1 MEIVRLADIT
11 STNEYLL
18 GLNTGGELCAV
29 AEYQSAGK
37 GMGTNTWESEAGKN
51 LLFSILIHPTW
62 LPIAEQYL
70 MSMAEALA
78 LYYALRD
85 VLQPSLASGDM
96 AKLTIKWPND
106 IYWEDRKL
114 SGTRIDVNLQGG
126 VLQDMVIGTGINVNQ
141 DRFNGTAP
149 NPVSLRQ
156 VTGMDYSRN
165 ELLDKVLTH
174 FEEYMDLLR
183 KGEKERIMGEYHEH
197 LYRRDGYHK
206 YADSHGE
213 FEAKMVGVA
222 ANGIMTLQRKNDDLQ
237 QFDFKEVRFVLG
249 KG

>member
-1 MEIVRLADIT
+1 MLSFGDQIEGMTLVVAKTQTAGR
-11 STNEYLL
+11 
-18 GLNTGGELCAV
+18 GQTG
-29 AEYQSAGK
+29 
-37 GMGTNTWESEAGKN
+37 NHWESEAGKN
-51 LLFSILIHPTW
+51 LTFSLLCHP
-62 LPIAEQYL
+62 
-70 MSMAEALA
+70 
-78 LYYALRD
+78 D
-85 VLQPSLASGDM
+85 FVLASEQFILSQCIALSVWHALIDYVP
-96 AKLTIKWPND
+96 AENALTIKWPND

-141 DRFNGTAP
+141 ELFNGTAP

-156 VTGMDYSRN
+156 VTRMDYSRN